1 MCPPVCIKWLDIRL
15 PVVTGNRLVLLSVA
29 TEGKFGLQS
38 VPTDGETIS
47 LPALIDGGYSLLPV
61 STGGKPGLLPQ
72 VAGDEL
78 APLVVDS
85 RHVPPLVLIGNR
97 HILLFAAV
105 VDGYVLTSVIA
116 GCKCCLLL
124 A

>member
-1 MCPPVCIKWLDIRL
+1 M
-15 PVVTGNRLVLLSVA
+15 
-29 TEGKFGLQS
+29 
-38 VPTDGETIS
+38 
-47 LPALIDGGYSLLPV
+47 LPV
-61 STGGKPGLLPQ
+61 STGGKPGLLPK

-78 APLVVDS
+78 APLHEVVVDS

-116 GCKCCLLL
+116 GCKRGLLL